1 MGGECW
7 YVLGQSA
14 RGKPIAQP
22 EEIPPDCG
30 VMLCEGDHLV
40 VVRPA
45 PRKALTKLPL
55 QVWMALAKATPVA
68 RGDGDEQAPLIG
80 VLLGS

>member
-7 YVLGQSA
+7 YVLRQSA